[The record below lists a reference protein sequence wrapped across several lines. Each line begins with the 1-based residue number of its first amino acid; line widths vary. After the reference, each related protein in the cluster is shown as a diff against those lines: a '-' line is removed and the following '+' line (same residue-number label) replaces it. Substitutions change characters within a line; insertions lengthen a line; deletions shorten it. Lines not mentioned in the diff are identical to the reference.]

1 MEGRVNEIV
10 VVDSSEIRLFKVR
23 EIIKRDNKGK
33 DLIIHD
39 VLRVSSEDTTMI
51 RYNHS
56 RQVSEDALDLLLE
69 MYIGDGNEE
78 DVFFLIHV
86 TKEDTFVEEFL
97 KRNKDIAKRCFL
109 YTMDQDFPE
118 KFKGYDVLRL
128 SDV

>member
-1 MEGRVNEIV
+1 MRQRERKWKVLKMEGRVNEIV

-69 MYIGDGNEE
+69 MYIGDGNDG
-78 DVFFLIHV
+78 DVFF
-86 TKEDTFVEEFL
+86 